1 MIGFLTF
8 YYLFSLFF
16 MFGYVNIRF
25 LVGESI
31 GLKIAAFI
39 VLLITAPFLFP
50 FNVGAYIYKNT

>member
-16 MFGYVNIRF
+16 MFGYVNIRV
-25 LVGESI
+25 LGGGV
-31 GLKIAAFI
+31 GLKIVAFI

-50 FNVGAYIYKNT
+50 FNVGTYICKNS

>member
-1 MIGFLTF
+1 MVNFLIF

-25 LVGESI
+25 LGESV

-39 VLLITAPFLFP
+39 VVLITAPFLFP